1 MKLRKWLNRLMLIFL
16 APGIIAMFM
25 LGWCLFWI
33 GLHRDNTRLLVT
45 GDRCI
50 SRLQLCSTEKGE
62 GFNSTKLKGETKK

>member
-1 MKLRKWLNRLMLIFL
+1 MKLRKWLNRIMLIFL
-16 APGIIAMFM
+16 APVMIAMFT

-50 SRLQLCSTEKGE
+50 SRLQFSATKGE
-62 GFNSTKLKGETKK
+62 GFNSTKLKGEKE